1 MTNSFQPEAAR
12 LEPRGLA
19 SGTALVAYLAATL
32 FLVHMALARNYGYFV
47 DELYHLACAEH
58 LAWGYVDQP
67 SLIAVIGWLT
77 RTLFGDSLPAIRFFP
92 ALAAACKV
100 LLTGM
105 IAREMGA
112 RRSAQALAALC
123 VMVAPV
129 YLFMDHIF
137 TMNAFEPLF
146 WMGAAWLVLR
156 ILRTGNR
163 KLWLA
168 FGALAGVGLHNK
180 YSMLFFGLG
189 VFIGLL
195 LTPERRA
202 FRQPWIWLGGLLA
215 LLIFLP
221 NILWNI
227 QHDFPFVQL
236 QQNIRS
242 SGRNVALN
250 WGGFF
255 AQQVLLMH
263 PLTLPLWLAGLWW
276 LLRSPA
282 ARGVRVLGWTFL
294 VILACLLLLD
304 GRVYYLAPAY
314 PMLFAAGAIAL
325 QNFCDRRARW
335 LQPSYAVLLA
345 IAGAILAPLSLPA
358 LPVETYLRYV
368 KLIGLEQPRIETHRL
383 GPLPQ
388 LYADMHGWE
397 EMAQATAAA
406 YHKLP
411 PEIRAK
417 TAIFGNTYG
426 QSGAID
432 LFGAKYGLPKSIGNH
447 QTYWLWGYRDYTG
460 ESILVLGDSLEDA
473 ARACVEIEAVG
484 EVYHPYSMPY
494 NHFQIL
500 HCRGLR
506 QPIEQ
511 MWPRFRNW
519 N

>member
-1 MTNSFQPEAAR
+1 MEQMEAGR
-12 LEPRGLA
+12 WT
-19 SGTALVAYLAATL
+19 SGTAMVAYMAEAL
-32 FLVHMALARNYGYFV
+32 FLVHMVFAKNYGYFV

-67 SLIAVIGWLT
+67 SLIAVIGWVT
-77 RTLFGDSLPAIRFFP
+77 RKLFGDSLLAIRFFP
-92 ALAAACKV
+92 ALAAAGKV
-100 LLTGM
+100 ILTGM

-146 WMGAAWLVLR
+146 WMGCAWLVLR
-156 ILRTGNR
+156 ILRTGNQ

-168 FGALAGVGLHNK
+168 FGTLAGVGLHNK

-189 VFIGLL
+189 VFVGLL

-202 FRQPWIWLGGLLA
+202 LRQPWIWLGGLIA

-227 QHDFPFVQL
+227 QHDFPFLQL
-236 QQNIRS
+236 QQNIRA

-250 WGGFF
+250 AVGFL
-255 AQQVLLMH
+255 AQQVLMMH
-263 PLTLPLWLAGLWW
+263 PFTLPLWLAGLWW

-282 ARGVRVLGWTFL
+282 ARGFRVLGWTFL
-294 VILACLLLLD
+294 VILACLLLLN

-325 QNFCDRRARW
+325 QNFCERRVRW
-335 LQPSYAVLLA
+335 LQPSYAVLLG
-345 IAGAILAPLSLPA
+345 IAGVILAPISLPA

-368 KLIGLEQPRIETHRL
+368 QWLGIEQPRIETHRL

-411 PEIRAK
+411 AEVRAK

-460 ESILVLGDSLEDA
+460 ESVLVLGDSLEDA
-473 ARACVEIEAVG
+473 ARACVEVEAVG
-484 EVYHPYSMPY
+484 EVSHPYSMPY
-494 NHFQIL
+494 NRFPIL

-506 QPIEQ
+506 EPIET